1 MKFPPFRFEVI
12 EKFSDAYYLNIIGR
26 FIDIAQRGTI
36 SPKEAMQQILEVIDE
51 SKLSK

>member
-1 MKFPPFRFEVI
+1 MKFPPFIFKVT

-26 FIDIAQRGTI
+26 FIEIAKIGTI
-36 SPKEAMQQILEVIDE
+36 TPEEAMQQILAVIDE